1 MSEKT
6 EKTEKTDETDEV
18 KKFREELLAACTDAK
33 KDKPDAVRQFLCTHD
48 IPRELQGSTDRTN
61 GFFFATTILKTFGPT
76 MGIGFLLD
84 AGFQDWETA
93 AAYRVVAGAE
103 IDDPVNGDPKAA
115 GVLVRRELAHR
126 CRDVAGLVQRLLKLD
141 SDPGQHHSLLAL
153 VEECKWCVREVCG
166 EGESA

>member
-6 EKTEKTDETDEV
+6 EKTKKTEERDEV
-18 KKFREELLAACTDAK
+18 KRFREGLLAACMDAK
-33 KDKPDAVRQFLCTHD
+33 NKADAVRLFLCTHD
-48 IPRELQGSTDRTN
+48 IPYELRGSKDRTN

-76 MGIGFLLD
+76 MGIGLLLD
-84 AGFQDWETA
+84 AGFQHWETA
-93 AAYRVVAGAE
+93 AAYHVVAGAE

-166 EGESA
+166 EGERT